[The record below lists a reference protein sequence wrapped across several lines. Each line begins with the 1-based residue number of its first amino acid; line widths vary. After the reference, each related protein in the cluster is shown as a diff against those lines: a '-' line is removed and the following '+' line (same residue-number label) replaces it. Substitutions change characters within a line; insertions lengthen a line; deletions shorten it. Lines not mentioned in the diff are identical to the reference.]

1 MIQSIDHIV
10 IAVRSLDSAIDSYR
24 ALGFTVVVGGKHPYG
39 SHNALIGFEDGSY
52 IEVLGFYEESPAHPW
67 WDLLHQRGGGL
78 IDFCMATDDIRGDLV
93 AFRAQGVSAGD
104 LVEGGR
110 SRPDGYHVRWIN
122 NKVGGQYQGVIPFII
137 EDFTLRS
144 ERLPAEKIHANGVTG
159 IHCLSLATAD
169 LERHAAIMSAVL
181 GGDGEPIQD
190 DQLKAR
196 GVRFE
201 VGSHILEYL
210 TPNVAN
216 SPLQAHL
223 DANKPVP
230 YRVSF
235 KTSGTPADFGP
246 DQTEGVRIALVS
258 I

>member
-1 MIQSIDHIV
+1 M
-10 IAVRSLDSAIDSYR
+10 R
-24 ALGFTVVVGGKHPYG
+24 ATWSK
-39 SHNALIGFEDGSY
+39 A
-52 IEVLGFYEESPAHPW
+52 
-67 WDLLHQRGGGL
+67 
-78 IDFCMATDDIRGDLV
+78 
-93 AFRAQGVSAGD
+93 
-104 LVEGGR
+104 GR

-137 EDFTLRS
+137 EDVTARS
-144 ERLPAEKIHANGVTG
+144 ERLPTEKIHANGVTG

-196 GVRFE
+196 GVCFE

-210 TPNVAN
+210 TPNESS
-216 SPLQAHL
+216 SPVGAHL
-223 DANKPVP
+223 ASNAPVP

-235 KTSGTPADFGP
+235 KTSGTPAVLGP